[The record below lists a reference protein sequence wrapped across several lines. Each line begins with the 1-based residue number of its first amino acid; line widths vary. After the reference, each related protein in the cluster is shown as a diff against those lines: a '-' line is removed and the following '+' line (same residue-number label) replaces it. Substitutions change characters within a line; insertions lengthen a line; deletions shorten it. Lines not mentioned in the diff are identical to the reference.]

1 MKPKSNTH
9 LAGNPST
16 SQRTQHAKLA
26 LGIQVAGVA
35 LADIDYTTG
44 LFHLS
49 AEASELF
56 GLGSVAQTFPKSIVH
71 GTFHPGDLDAMLPRI
86 AASKDPKGDGWF
98 AMDHRIVCPNG
109 AIRWLRVRK
118 QVYFDG
124 PADALQPVHAALAA
138 IDVTDDHNAADA
150 ANALRA
156 TDQRLRLAAEITGV
170 GVWEWNLES
179 NLVLWDAQM
188 FRIYGL
194 PPTSDNL
201 VPYATQRNAI
211 LPEDRPQQD
220 LLLKDALLS
229 LGRSSREFRIRR
241 ADDGTQRHI
250 RSVERVQ
257 TDSQG
262 KATSVIGTIL
272 DISESK
278 TSAERIKQ
286 SEIRYRRLFEAA
298 HDGVLLLDPATNKI
312 TDANPFMTSLLGYS
326 KDQLVGKELFEIGF
340 LKDETFSRTAFAKLK
355 TDHEIRYENLPLRN
369 SHGHHQEVE
378 VVANLYDEGGHNII
392 QCNIRD
398 ITARK
403 QAETILLRSKTLF
416 TSLIN
421 QAPVGVYVVDSQFR
435 LQQINPMAVPN
446 FAGIKPLIGRDFAEI
461 VHLIWPKK
469 AASDIIKRF
478 RHTLAT
484 GQPYQAPDISAKRK
498 DTGIKKVYE
507 WSIQRVELPDTDFG
521 VVCFFSDIT
530 ERTQESE
537 AILHL
542 AVANALNDKL
552 KRTLVQQQIT
562 ANALASSQLLTN
574 QLLKESRLMRQ
585 AQQNLTRR
593 LITAQEDERKR
604 VSRDLHDVIAQSLTG
619 INLSLAS
626 LLNQPNATPPDL
638 RKKLKSTQSLIEQ
651 SIDTV
656 HRFARDLRPAMLD
669 DLGIIPSLMTYTQ
682 EFSKHNHITVSVT
695 ADPAVEKLNSSSRT
709 VLYRIAQEA
718 LNNIAHH
725 AHATLA
731 DIRLSLMDSKVHME
745 IQDNGSGFTVS
756 GFTCAEKPTRLGLLG
771 MKERVEMVG
780 GQFDI
785 DSAPGR
791 PTTIHVTLP
800 SQPTKRSRAKNPP
813 CYDYDHCSHRR

>member
-1 MKPKSNTH
+1 MTPKSTTH
-9 LAGNPST
+9 LAGPFSA
-16 SQRTQHAKLA
+16 SQHTQNAKLA

-49 AEASELF
+49 AEASQLF

-71 GTFHPGDLDAMLPRI
+71 GTFHPGDLDEMLPRI

-98 AMDHRIVCPNG
+98 AMDHRIICPNG

-118 QVYFDG
+118 QVFFDG
-124 PADALQPVHAALAA
+124 PANALRPNHAAFAA
-138 IDVTDDHNAADA
+138 IDVTDDHNATD
-150 ANALRA
+150 ALRA
-156 TDQRLRLAAEITGV
+156 SDQRLRLAAEITGV

-194 PPTSDNL
+194 APTTDNL
-201 VPYATQRNAI
+201 VPYATLREAI

-220 LLLKDALLS
+220 LLLDEALLS

-257 TDSQG
+257 IDSKG
-262 KATSVIGTIL
+262 KATSVVGTIL

-278 TSAERIKQ
+278 TSANRIKQ

-340 LKDETFSRTAFAKLK
+340 PKDETFSRTAFAKLK
-355 TDHEIRYENLPLRN
+355 ADHEIRYENLPLRN
-369 SHGHHQEVE
+369 TRGHHQEVE

-403 QAETILLRSKTLF
+403 QAETVLLRSKTLF

-446 FAGIKPLIGRDFAEI
+446 FEGITPLIGRDFAEI
-461 VHLIWPKK
+461 VHLIWPQKV
-469 AASDIIKRF
+469 ASDHIKHF

-484 GQPYQAPDISAKRK
+484 GQSYQAPDVSAKRK
-498 DTGIKKVYE
+498 DTGLKKVYE
-507 WSIQRVELPDTDFG
+507 WSIQRVELPGSDFG

-530 ERTQESE
+530 ERTRESE
-537 AILHL
+537 ALLHL

-552 KRTLVQQQIT
+552 KRTLIQQQIT
-562 ANALASSQLLTN
+562 ADALAASQLLTN
-574 QLLKESRLMRQ
+574 QLLKESGLMRQ
-585 AQQNLTRR
+585 AQQNLTHR

-619 INLSLAS
+619 INFSLSS
-626 LLNQPNATPPDL
+626 LLTQPNATTPDL
-638 RKKLKSTQSLIEQ
+638 QKKLKSTQSLIEQ
-651 SIDTV
+651 SIATV

-669 DLGIIPSLMTYTQ
+669 DLGIIPSLMTYTH
-682 EFSKHNHITVSVT
+682 EFSKHNHITVTVT

-725 AHATLA
+725 AHATHA
-731 DIRLSLMDSKVHME
+731 DIRLSLTDSKVHME
-745 IQDNGSGFTVS
+745 IQDNGSGFTVN
-756 GFTCAEKPTRLGLLG
+756 GFTCSEKPDRLGLLG

-780 GQFDI
+780 GQFGI
-785 DSAPGR
+785 ESSPGS
-791 PTTIHVTLP
+791 PTTIRVTLP
-800 SQPTKRSRAKNPP
+800 SQPTKRSRAKTPP
-813 CYDYDHCSHRR
+813 CYEYHHCSHRR

>member
-1 MKPKSNTH
+1 MTPNSTTH
-9 LAGNPST
+9 LAGPFSA
-16 SQRTQHAKLA
+16 SQHTQNATLA

-49 AEASELF
+49 AEASQLF

-71 GTFHPGDLDAMLPRI
+71 GTFHPGDLDEMLPRI

-98 AMDHRIVCPNG
+98 AMDHRIICPNG

-118 QVYFDG
+118 QVFFDG
-124 PADALQPVHAALAA
+124 PANALRPNHAAFAA
-138 IDVTDDHNAADA
+138 IDVTDDHNATD
-150 ANALRA
+150 ALRA
-156 TDQRLRLAAEITGV
+156 SDQRLRLAAEITGV

-188 FRIYGL
+188 FRIHGL
-194 PPTSDNL
+194 SPTSDNL
-201 VPYATQRNAI
+201 VPYATQRDAI

-278 TSAERIKQ
+278 TSANRIKQ

-340 LKDETFSRTAFAKLK
+340 PKDETFSRTAFAKLK
-355 TDHEIRYENLPLRN
+355 ADHEIRYENLPLRN
-369 SHGHHQEVE
+369 TRGHHQEVE

-403 QAETILLRSKTLF
+403 LAETVLRRSKTLF
-416 TSLIN
+416 TSIIN

-446 FAGIKPLIGRDFAEI
+446 FEGIKPLIGRDFAEI
-461 VHLIWPKK
+461 VHLIWPRKV
-469 AASDIIKRF
+469 ASEHIKHF

-484 GQPYQAPDISAKRK
+484 GQSYQAPDVSAKRK
-498 DTGIKKVYE
+498 DTSLKKVYE
-507 WSIQRVELPDTDFG
+507 WSIQRVELPGSDFG

-530 ERTQESE
+530 ERTRESE
-537 AILHL
+537 ALLHL

-552 KRTLVQQQIT
+552 KRTLIQQQIT
-562 ANALASSQLLTN
+562 ADALAASQLLTN
-574 QLLKESRLMRQ
+574 QLLKESGLMRQ
-585 AQQNLTRR
+585 AQQNLTHR

-619 INLSLAS
+619 INFSLSS
-626 LLNQPNATPPDL
+626 LLTQPNTTSPDL

-669 DLGIIPSLMTYTQ
+669 DLGIIPSLMTYTH
-682 EFSKHNHITVSVT
+682 EFSKHNHITVTVT

-725 AHATLA
+725 AHATHA

-745 IQDNGSGFTVS
+745 IQDNGSGFTVN
-756 GFTCAEKPTRLGLLG
+756 GFTCSEKPDRLGLLG

-780 GQFDI
+780 GQFGI
-785 DSAPGR
+785 ESSPGF
-791 PTTIHVTLP
+791 PTTIRVTLP
-800 SQPTKRSRAKNPP
+800 SQPTKRARSETP
-813 CYDYDHCSHRR
+813 S

>member
-1 MKPKSNTH
+1 MTPKSTTH
-9 LAGNPST
+9 LAGPFSA
-16 SQRTQHAKLA
+16 SQHTQNAKLA

-49 AEASELF
+49 AEASQLF

-71 GTFHPGDLDAMLPRI
+71 GTFHPGDLDEMLPRI
-86 AASKDPKGDGWF
+86 TASKDPKGDGWF
-98 AMDHRIVCPNG
+98 AMDHRIICPNG

-124 PADALQPVHAALAA
+124 PANALRPNHAAFAA
-138 IDVTDDHNAADA
+138 IDVTDDHNATD
-150 ANALRA
+150 ALRA
-156 TDQRLRLAAEITGV
+156 SDQRLRLAAEITGV

-194 PPTSDNL
+194 APTTDNL
-201 VPYATQRNAI
+201 VPYATQRDAI

-220 LLLKDALLS
+220 LLLDEALLS

-257 TDSQG
+257 SDSQG
-262 KATSVIGTIL
+262 KATSVVGTIL

-278 TSAERIKQ
+278 TSANRIKL

-340 LKDETFSRTAFAKLK
+340 PKDETFSRTAFAKLK
-355 TDHEIRYENLPLRN
+355 ADNEIRYENLPLRN
-369 SHGHHQEVE
+369 TRGHHQEVE

-403 QAETILLRSKTLF
+403 QAETTLLRSKTLF
-416 TSLIN
+416 TSIIN

-446 FAGIKPLIGRDFAEI
+446 FEGIKPLIGRDFAEI
-461 VHLIWPKK
+461 VHLIWPRKV
-469 AASDIIKRF
+469 ASEHIKHF

-484 GQPYQAPDISAKRK
+484 GQSYQAPDISAKRK
-498 DTGIKKVYE
+498 DTGLKKVYE
-507 WSIQRVELPDTDFG
+507 WSIQRVELPGSDFG

-530 ERTQESE
+530 ERTRESE
-537 AILHL
+537 ALLHL

-562 ANALASSQLLTN
+562 ADALAASQLLTN

-619 INLSLAS
+619 INFSLSS
-626 LLNQPNATPPDL
+626 LLTQPNTTSPDL

-669 DLGIIPSLMTYTQ
+669 DLGIIPSLMTYTH
-682 EFSKHNHITVSVT
+682 EFSKHNHITVTVT
-695 ADPAVEKLNSSSRT
+695 ADPAVEKLNSSS
-709 VLYRIAQEA
+709 EA
-718 LNNIAHH
+718 
-725 AHATLA
+725 
-731 DIRLSLMDSKVHME
+731 DSKNA
-745 IQDNGSGFTVS
+745 QGNASG
-756 GFTCAEKPTRLGLLG
+756 A
-771 MKERVEMVG
+771 
-780 GQFDI
+780 
-785 DSAPGR
+785 
-791 PTTIHVTLP
+791 
-800 SQPTKRSRAKNPP
+800 
-813 CYDYDHCSHRR
+813 